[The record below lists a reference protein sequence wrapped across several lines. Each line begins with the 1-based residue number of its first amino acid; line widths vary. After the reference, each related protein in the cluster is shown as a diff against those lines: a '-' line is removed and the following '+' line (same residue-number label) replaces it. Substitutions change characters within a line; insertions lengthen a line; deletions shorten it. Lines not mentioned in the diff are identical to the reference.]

1 MKSIY
6 KNLPNAYMLK
16 YKEFIKDVYVDPFNI
31 KLSEFDVLFY
41 LGTIVQDQYVNNLI
55 RCLKKE
61 IQCRPK
67 CTKK

>member
-1 MKSIY
+1 
-6 KNLPNAYMLK
+6 MLK

-41 LGTIVQDQYVNNLI
+41 LGTIVQDQYINNLI